1 MGAFRMSYCLKC
13 YEEINLHLLDTS
25 FKMLLL
31 QASSGCP
38 SLQMPQV
45 MKGSIDA
52 ETKRDFR
59 GGLVVKNPPAT
70 AGDTGSILDPGRSH
84 MPQSI

>member
-1 MGAFRMSYCLKC
+1 
-13 YEEINLHLLDTS
+13 
-25 FKMLLL
+25 
-31 QASSGCP
+31 
-38 SLQMPQV
+38 MPQV

>member
-1 MGAFRMSYCLKC
+1 
-13 YEEINLHLLDTS
+13 
-25 FKMLLL
+25 
-31 QASSGCP
+31 
-38 SLQMPQV
+38 MPQV

-84 MPQSI
+84 MPQRIYTHVPQLLGPCSRAHEPQLSCVVQLLKPKYLEPVLHN